1 MGESD
6 KIVLRNAKIAFK
18 KDEPSIGYSL
28 SLPVLENQR
37 NMDTDELKAL
47 NRESLIQYMVNS
59 VYEQQEM
66 DLFEETENDYGEYEG
81 DE

>member
-1 MGESD
+1 
-6 KIVLRNAKIAFK
+6 
-18 KDEPSIGYSL
+18 
-28 SLPVLENQR
+28 
-37 NMDTDELKAL
+37 MDTDELKAL